1 MTIGTLLP
9 TPRIPWTHGHF
20 VTLASVNIP
29 ETGAYRIEYRVA
41 SLNGGG
47 GLRFEE
53 AGASPVY
60 GQLAVPAT
68 GGWQNWV
75 TISHTVNLTAGTH
88 RFGINAIS
96 GGWNINWFRI
106 LRAT

>member
-1 MTIGTLLP
+1 VSGT
-9 TPRIPWTHGHF
+9 
-20 VTLASVNIP
+20 
-29 ETGAYRIEYRVA
+29 YRIEYRVA

-53 AGASPVY
+53 AGGSPVY
-60 GQLAVPAT
+60 GQLAVPST
-68 GGWQNWV
+68 GGWQNWT
-75 TISHTVNLTAGTH
+75 TISHTVYLPAGTH

-106 LRAT
+106 VRP